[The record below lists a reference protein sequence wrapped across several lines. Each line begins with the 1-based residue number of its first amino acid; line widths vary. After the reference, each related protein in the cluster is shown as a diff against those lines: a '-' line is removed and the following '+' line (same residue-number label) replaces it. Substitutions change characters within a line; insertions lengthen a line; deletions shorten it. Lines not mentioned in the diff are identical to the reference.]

1 MNHTLPTIGPRQ
13 QDFIQETIG
22 IQAVQN
28 VAVPNL
34 EQWSPRSTADPAT
47 LTQAPG
53 TFRNSRNASTGNL
66 PPGPL
71 PMFRPARPP
80 LPSNG
85 LSRTLQSSHMPQ
97 QTTRLL
103 PPPGKSMTQN
113 TQPNPNLLALHQA
126 RLTTPEPCISKV
138 WQSQESSRLFQ
149 VFQRFVLSPQL
160 ITNQQ
165 SYYTWDID
173 IPEIDVFRIARDVS
187 VEEQAGRPAAKVK
200 REFYPGSFVYRL
212 RCIRVT
218 SGLDEAEWTT
228 APTFWPAACFVSHDN
243 LEIEI
248 RRKSHWGKNLPCD
261 LTSRIKSGVNII
273 ELSVD
278 FLPEELPQ
286 TFAVAI
292 ELIEVFNRSQCTHKL
307 TLIEQPKALATI
319 VAGFTTAANDDD
331 IVIVDPYI
339 SIDLID
345 PFTAQ
350 VWKIP
355 VRGKTC
361 THRECFD
368 LGAFLDSRPSKYK
381 DVPLSSA
388 DHWKCP
394 ICNKDARPQSLVLD
408 GFLLSVIKQLQVSSD
423 EGEEVRAI
431 RVTADGSWKPVKEER
446 NDARN
451 DTSTRDDPANA
462 TSARSTPSVNA
473 SKETVLRDIQQG
485 SVIVID
491 LDDD

>member
-1 MNHTLPTIGPRQ
+1 M
-13 QDFIQETIG
+13 G
-22 IQAVQN
+22 IQAVAN
-28 VAVPNL
+28 IPAPNL
-34 EQWSPRSTADPAT
+34 DHWSPRSTIDPST

-53 TFRNSRNASTGNL
+53 TSRNPRSASTDSL
-66 PPGPL
+66 PPGL
-71 PMFRPARPP
+71 IPMARPGRPP

-97 QTTRLL
+97 QTARLL

-113 TQPNPNLLALHQA
+113 THPNPDLLALHQA
-126 RLTTPEPCISKV
+126 RLTSPEPCISKA
-138 WQSQESSRLFQ
+138 WQSQESSHLFQ
-149 VFQRFVLSPQL
+149 VFQQFVLPPQL
-160 ITNQQ
+160 ITNQR

-187 VEEQAGRPAAKVK
+187 VEDQAGRPAAKVK
-200 REFYPGSFVYRL
+200 REFHPGSYVYRL
-212 RCIRVT
+212 RCIKVA
-218 SGLDEAEWTT
+218 GALDEAEWTT
-228 APTFWPAACFVSHDN
+228 APTFWPAACFVSYDN
-243 LEIEI
+243 QEIEI

-261 LTSRIKSGVNII
+261 LTTRIKSGVTVI

-278 FLPEELPQ
+278 YLPEELPH
-286 TFAVAI
+286 TFAVAV
-292 ELIEVFNRSQCTHKL
+292 ELIEVFNRSQCTQKL
-307 TLIEQPKALATI
+307 TLIEQPKALAAI
-319 VAGFTTAANDDD
+319 VAGFTAAANDDD

-350 VWKIP
+350 VWKTP

-368 LGAFLDSRPSKYK
+368 LEAFLDSRPSKHK

-408 GFLLSVIKQLQVSSD
+408 SFLLSVSKQLPVGSD
-423 EGEEVRAI
+423 GGEEVRAI
-431 RVTADGSWKPVKEER
+431 RVTADGSWKPVRGER

-451 DTSTRDDPANA
+451 DTSSKDDAVNA

-473 SKETVLRDIQQG
+473 SKETVLREVQQG